1 MLLNKGMFE
10 NISTPLGASKTMI
23 VPTAYNALAQSL
35 APLCLRIGLFDR
47 IEAYPRTKLLLLLMM
62 VMLLMLRLMPLAGN

>member
-1 MLLNKGMFE
+1 MFE

-47 IEAYPRTKLLLLLMM
+47 IEAYPRTKLPLLMM